1 MQKSRTANAS
11 CMYPTILN
19 GLAKIIPML
28 CVGLQRQ
35 QRAMVFFMMLSC
47 LQDTIFLFYWREL
60 HRTSTRL

>member
-1 MQKSRTANAS
+1 
-11 CMYPTILN
+11 MYPTILN